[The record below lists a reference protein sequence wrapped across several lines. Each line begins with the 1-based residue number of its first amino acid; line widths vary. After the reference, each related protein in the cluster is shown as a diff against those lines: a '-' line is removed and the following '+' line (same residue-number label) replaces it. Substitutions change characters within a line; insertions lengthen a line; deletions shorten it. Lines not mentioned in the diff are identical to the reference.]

1 MIVFDANV
9 LISLSAPQQ
18 AADLSERIAGL
29 IEDLT
34 AAKTV
39 IGVPAPAWA
48 EYLCGTDLA
57 TSALIGLLKKRSTIR
72 ILPFDEI
79 AATELALFDQMT
91 RAKGSKKGASH
102 ASWQKIKI
110 DRQILAISKVHSAT
124 LIYSEDEGLIVEAG
138 RLGIP
143 VCRTGDIPLK
153 PKQNDLDL
161 QPG

>member
-29 IEDLT
+29 IQDLT

-57 TSALIGLLKKRSTIR
+57 TSVLIGLLKKRSAIR